1 MLTLALVLSIAG
13 TAYCIWAEA
22 HPPPRVKATP
32 PAPEP
37 ATQVIAELAEDPPDD
52 DVDPPTVVQTRPK

>member
-1 MLTLALVLSIAG
+1 MLILALVLSLAG

-22 HPPPRVKATP
+22 HPPRKVVAPPPTP
-32 PAPEP
+32 DR